1 MGKLIVFDGTKNE
14 MKFQPVG
21 SNYFFKLRNISC
33 VLLFFCFARIL
44 YCNLVHEIGH
54 FHVKDSTEEMNY
66 FGLDR
71 FNDNRYQSNM
81 CVVLEI
87 TDYSFRFEVEL
98 VLRQSPC
105 SPLFYVKL
113 KELFW
118 CKSRICLS
126 LPLIQPVYA
135 LYGQIL

>member
-1 MGKLIVFDGTKNE
+1 MHK
-14 MKFQPVG
+14 
-21 SNYFFKLRNISC
+21 
-33 VLLFFCFARIL
+33 
-44 YCNLVHEIGH
+44 IGH

-71 FNDNRYQSNM
+71 FNDNHYQCNI

-98 VLRQSPC
+98 FLRQSPC
-105 SPLFYVKL
+105 SPLFCVKL

-118 CKSRICLS
+118 CKRVEF
-126 LPLIQPVYA
+126 VYRFH
-135 LYGQIL
+135 